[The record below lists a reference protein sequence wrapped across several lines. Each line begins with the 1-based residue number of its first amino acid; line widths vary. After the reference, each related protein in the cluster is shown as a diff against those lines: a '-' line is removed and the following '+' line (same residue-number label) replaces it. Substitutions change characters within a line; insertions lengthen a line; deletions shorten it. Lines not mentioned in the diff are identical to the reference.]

1 MTQFD
6 AVFTKLL
13 VAENGTIG
21 QAVYSGDYM
30 FSQSGTNY
38 DDDGTIIDDEGNCIK
53 EIGTGTNYSKFWV
66 YGNTPLF
73 DQLFN
78 EPKNRFVPSMLLDF
92 KTGAGY
98 FHHGDVRFD
107 TNGVTI
113 GSNVTIDADV
123 KIGDFEVNKT
133 NNFTYAKNGCW
144 GYTLFGPDDPNINK
158 LYAISQ
164 ITSGSGKVLELD
176 AAALLGD
183 YAAVEGR
190 LIAAQGVT
198 VNVLNANG
206 GGTYSVD
213 KFGCLNY
220 IIYKDDQLNTLFQA
234 LNQFKIVNTTGTPVN
249 EITIHFNLKYDT
261 GNTIEDSSLEFV
273 RVNMYDETKHLVY
286 TGQAQFG
293 KHDYNGNSYYYIIT
307 LTSISSIK
315 YIGVAASNNEDY
327 SQGFFSEMTPFN
339 SPVSGT
345 ATIDIVVESL

>member
-38 DDDGTIIDDEGNCIK
+38 DDDGTIIDNKGNCIE

-78 EPKNRFVPSMLLDF
+78 EPKDRFVPSMLLDF

-144 GYTLFGPDDPNINK
+144 GYTLFDSGVTNINK
-158 LYAISQ
+158 LYAISKA
-164 ITSGSGKVLELD
+164 TSGTILSLNAEDLLD
-176 AAALLGD
+176 D
-183 YAAVEGR
+183 YEAVEGR
-190 LIAAQGVT
+190 LIAASGIR
-198 VNVLNANG
+198 VNVLYANG
-206 GGTYSVD
+206 GGMYTVD

-220 IIYKDDQLNTLFQA
+220 IIYKGKNEDICFQA

-249 EITIHFNLKYDT
+249 EITIHFNLKFDT
-261 GNTIEDSSLEFV
+261 GTTIKDSSLEYV

-286 TGQAQFG
+286 TGQALFG
-293 KHDYNGNSYYYIIT
+293 EHDYNGNSYYYIIT

-315 YIGVAASNNEDY
+315 YIGVAASSNEDY

-345 ATIDIVVESL
+345 ATIDVVVESL